1 MLVGLQLL
9 LLATVNRLENIIIII
24 IIIIIMGGT

>member
-24 IIIIIMGGT
+24 IIIIMGGT